1 MSEPRERWAG
11 QRDEPGDDAAV
22 YIISVAAEL
31 AGVHPQTLRF
41 YEKKGL
47 LNPARSRGTQ
57 RRYSD
62 RDIARMRAIQHLTQD
77 EGINLAGAKMIMEMQ
92 VQLEEMQERML
103 EMQRMMRRAREQA
116 REQTGLVPLRDIPLM
131 PWQEGLMR

>member
-1 MSEPRERWAG
+1 VSERREHEERKE
-11 QRDEPGDDAAV
+11 RSDDAAV

-62 RDIARMRAIQHLTQD
+62 RDIARMRAIQHLTQG

-92 VQLEEMQERML
+92 AQIEQMRAQVQRMQE
-103 EMQRMMRRAREQA
+103 QMRRSRAAA